1 MFDVY
6 CPSDK
11 EGTVMSFMVE
21 HFNSQFNVSTYNCLG
36 FIFGK
41 GENIELKKEKATDS
55 LCDVFKRCLTKN
67 YIRATQKKSPEDGS
81 VTFVLFSLSPFY
93 DLAFKFHVIRINFD
107 GTIDHKPANRPA
119 ESLANLEE
127 FAEKYPEYD
136 LATAFYFVLA

>member
-1 MFDVY
+1 MFVGY

-21 HFNSQFNVSTYNCLG
+21 HFNSQFDVSTYNCLG
-36 FIFGK
+36 FILGK

-67 YIRATQKKSPEDGS
+67 YIRAAQKKSPEDGS
-81 VTFVLFSLSPFY
+81 ATFVLFSLSPFY

-107 GTIDHKPANRPA
+107 GTIDHKPANKPA
-119 ESLANLEE
+119 ESFANLEE